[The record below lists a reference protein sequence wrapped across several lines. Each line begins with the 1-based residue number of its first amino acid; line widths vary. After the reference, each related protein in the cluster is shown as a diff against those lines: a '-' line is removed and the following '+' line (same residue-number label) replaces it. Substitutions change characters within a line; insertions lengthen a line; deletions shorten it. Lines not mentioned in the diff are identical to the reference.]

1 MNSSFENRYDFP
13 SNYTPSAKNVK
24 NPLPNN
30 LETFLDFDDSECR
43 VMSFCYAI
51 SSLIGTATN
60 LMVVMVLCNKLRESV
75 IRVPTDLLMLNL
87 TFICLIA
94 CSFLFPSEAI
104 KCNQNNSD
112 FIFALTF
119 FLEVASTT
127 SMLSIAINRSVITH
141 IYCYII
147 TIYYCNITGN
157 FVNRA
162 KFFVRFCSLLSRYC

>member
-1 MNSSFENRYDFP
+1 MNSDFDFNMNDSHQNSTLVNSSVNFTSP
-13 SNYTPSAKNVK
+13 RRVK
-24 NPLPNN
+24 TSVPHTF
-30 LETFLDFDDSECR
+30 ETFLDFNESECS
-43 VMSFCYAI
+43 VMSFCYAT

-127 SMLSIAINRSVITH
+127 SMLAIAINR
-141 IYCYII
+141 Y
-147 TIYYCNITGN
+147 
-157 FVNRA
+157 VNVCA
-162 KFFVRFCSLLSRYC
+162 